1 MYGTIPD
8 VVISKQPPRN
18 NPFRVVVALGFGVLI
33 GALGTAMLF
42 PQSTKET
49 ESPTP
54 APRPILAA
62 STLSPTN
69 DDDVIP
75 HNLALMARGPEAP
88 SPSRA
93 TMELDADADYRRKW
107 YEGREAYDEHVCHDY
122 ACQRWC

>member
-62 STLSPTN
+62 ITLSPTN

-75 HNLALMARGPEAP
+75 HNNPERRRMEFDAQSECEAALLKYLEG
-88 SPSRA
+88 SD
-93 TMELDADADYRRKW
+93 LLRKLN
-107 YEGREAYDEHVCHDY
+107 CHF
-122 ACQRWC
+122 Q